1 MKTSKLLHDPVIDKH
16 EPSSRARIFDWIP
29 AGLLG
34 AILICSSSA
43 SAQTLYSTGFENP
56 PFTTGSI
63 VGQDGWQVFGQ
74 SNAVAVENSFAK
86 SGAQAVEVTPALDS
100 SQTGPYHVDSTAAGM
115 VDLSADIYIASSSN
129 QSGWQFAGLNS
140 TGAPFLGGIDIFSD
154 GSIHTITAGFPT
166 VGTWAY
172 NAWNHVDLLFNVSA
186 QTYTLTINGVQLAS
200 GVANCGDNGPCTGG
214 TASNYGRGFFDTF
227 GTASN
232 NDIGY
237 IDNYSVTVVHGSAMA
252 PYLVASVNHPN
263 PTGPGAIDQYT
274 PTGVQSTLRANVV
287 QPRGLAFDCDG
298 NLFAASTG
306 SDDNGNSVGTILK
319 VTPGGVVSTFT
330 TGFPNNYFL
339 QGIAVDSM
347 GNLFVF
353 AQNDSDPHF
362 ASTIFKVSP
371 GGGVSIFGTV
381 PGQGF
386 GLAFD
391 SMGNLFAADSLDE
404 TIFKFTP
411 AGMRSVFAGP
421 SAFLPNIQGPTGLAF
436 DSAGN
441 LFVSTEGNSPN
452 DAILKFTASGMETTF
467 ATGLTNNPRGLAF
480 DSAGNLFVAETG
492 VGRSGDILKFTPG
505 GVETTF
511 AAPVGRPQGNGGP
524 EFLAFPPPPCQ
535 FTSSIASNFNGTAI
549 RSGSTIWFNSVLSPS
564 GVGAAPVTFSFT
576 NQTISSSSFTVAV
589 PDAQVTFDPA
599 ATSATTT
606 FTGGMWVTR
615 VPSKGLA
622 GNTFFS
628 GVSYQVPANIPGGVK
643 NVTWS
648 GTITSDT
655 PTASLQWQ
663 WGAAVYTS
671 FGPDYNS
678 DGVKPVDD
686 NKAST
691 YKNSD
696 HAGTPENFKASVT
709 GGATGGGGSN
719 YTGSASGTVKIGP
732 CCSR

>member
-1 MKTSKLLHDPVIDKH
+1 MKTSKLLPDPVKIL
-16 EPSSRARIFDWIP
+16 AL
-29 AGLLG
+29 LLG
-34 AILICSSSA
+34 SCLSILA
-43 SAQTLYSTGFENP
+43 AGKAHAQT
-56 PFTTGSI
+56 
-63 VGQDGWQVFGQ
+63 
-74 SNAVAVENSFAK
+74 A
-86 SGAQAVEVTPALDS
+86 
-100 SQTGPYHVDSTAAGM
+100 
-115 VDLSADIYIASSSN
+115 DL
-129 QSGWQFAGLNS
+129 F
-140 TGAPFLGGIDIFSD
+140 
-154 GSIHTITAGFPT
+154 
-166 VGTWAY
+166 
-172 NAWNHVDLLFNVSA
+172 
-186 QTYTLTINGVQLAS
+186 
-200 GVANCGDNGPCTGG
+200 
-214 TASNYGRGFFDTF
+214 
-227 GTASN
+227 
-232 NDIGY
+232 
-237 IDNYSVTVVHGSAMA
+237 
-252 PYLVASVNHPN
+252 ASVNHPN
-263 PTGPGAIDQYT
+263 PTGPGAINQYT
-274 PTGVQSTLRANVV
+274 PAGVQGTFVASVV
-287 QPRGLAFDCDG
+287 QPRGLAFDCVG
-298 NLFAASTG
+298 NLFVASTG
-306 SDDNGNSVGTILK
+306 FDNNGNSVGSILK

-330 TGFPNNYFL
+330 NGFPNNYLLEDIKF
-339 QGIAVDSM
+339 DSM
-347 GNLFVF
+347 GNLFVM
-353 AQNDSDPHF
+353 ADNESDPNV

-371 GGGVSIFGTV
+371 GGGVSIFGTL

-391 SMGNLFAADSLDE
+391 SMGNLFAADASDE

-421 SAFLPNIQGPTGLAF
+421 SAFLPNQGPIGLAF
-436 DSAGN
+436 NSAGN
-441 LFVSTEGNSPN
+441 LFVSTSDTSNGQILEFAPN
-452 DAILKFTASGMETTF
+452 GAETIF

-480 DSAGNLFVAETG
+480 DSAGNLFVAEPG
-492 VGRSGDILKFTPG
+492 SGRSGDILKFTPG
-505 GVETTF
+505 GVETVF

-549 RSGSTIWFNSVLSPS
+549 KSGSTIWFNSVLSPS
-564 GVGAAPVTFSFT
+564 GLGAAPVTFSFT

-628 GVSYQVPANIPGGVK
+628 GVSFQVPANIPGGVK

-686 NKAST
+686 NKASA

-696 HAGTPENFKASVT
+696 HAGTPENFKSSVT